1 MSNKFMHFSLA
12 ILITLSTGCGSSD
25 QDKASNN
32 TFQYRPQLQQFSQC
46 DELKSYLIETA
57 EKQRQLY
64 YWDYPDYSDSDD
76 AGDATD
82 ASPPATD
89 EAGDAASEISDMTGT
104 NNQVAG
110 VDEADFVKT
119 TGDYTYLL
127 SGGYFLILKSWPAAQ
142 SQEIYRVQL
151 EGYPRALFVDG
162 EIVWIVSDINSTDL
176 AEDNPNPDFAP
187 RINETVKITIFRV
200 NDPQQPE
207 LLRETL
213 LESRYVDA
221 RMIDHQ
227 VYLIV
232 SAYLDLFP
240 FLDNPE
246 SIDLNDLLPAISDNT
261 TPAQPAGVTTR
272 LISECDAI
280 YRPETANGT
289 GTVSI
294 LSFDLENPLSEIS
307 SESLLSNSGLVY
319 ASQENL
325 YIATTEDDYWMWLP
339 VMEGDDT
346 PSPGTN
352 IHKFSLTTTPQYLAS
367 GRVDGMLI
375 NRFAMD
381 EYQGDLR
388 LVTSCIDWWQ
398 DPQPKNRLYILE
410 QSDDQLLERSR
421 LENLGK
427 PGDSIYAARFMQEK
441 GFLVT
446 FRQIDPFY
454 TLDLSNP
461 DQPKLVGELEVP
473 GYSTYLHPIADD
485 MIIAIGRDTDIN
497 GLTISLFDISDF
509 QNPAR
514 LSNHLISTDSYSEAE
529 YNHHAFTW
537 FAAEDM
543 LAIPVTRWNSPSATG
558 SFSTDNLFSGL
569 ELFRVTPSDGIQPYA
584 AIDHDIF
591 YRDENNQNWYY
602 PEGIQRS
609 FFVADDQANS
619 YLYSISSRGF
629 MVNGLASPETN
640 LAEIPLPSYDN
651 DYFYGEE

>member
-1 MSNKFMHFSLA
+1 MSNKFIHFALG
-12 ILITLSTGCGSSD
+12 ILIALNTGCGSSD
-25 QDKASNN
+25 QNNESKN

-46 DELKSYLIETA
+46 DELKHYLIETA

-64 YWDYPDYSDSDD
+64 YWEYPDYSGSEDS
-76 AGDATD
+76 AD
-82 ASPPATD
+82 ASPPATSD
-89 EAGDAASEISDMTGT
+89 EGNASSEISDMTGT
-104 NNQVAG
+104 NNQVEG

-119 TGDYTYLL
+119 TADGYTYLL
-127 SGGYFLILKSWPAAQ
+127 SGGYFLILKTWPAAQ

-151 EGYPRALFVDG
+151 EGNPRALFVDG
-162 EIVWIVSDINSTDL
+162 EIVWIVSDVYSSDL
-176 AEDNPNPDFAP
+176 AEENPNPDFAP
-187 RINETVKITIFRV
+187 RINETLKISIFQV

-213 LESRYVDA
+213 LESQYVDA

-232 SAYLDLFP
+232 SAYLNLFP

-246 SIDLNDLLPAISDNT
+246 SIDLNDLLPAMSDNT
-261 TPAQPAGVTTR
+261 TPAQQAGVTTR

-294 LSFDLENPLSEIS
+294 LSFNLENPLSEIS
-307 SESLLSNSGLVY
+307 SESLLSNTGLVY
-319 ASQENL
+319 ATLENL
-325 YIATTEDDYWMWLP
+325 YIATTEDNYWMWLP

-381 EYQGDLR
+381 EYQGNLR
-388 LVTSCIDWWQ
+388 LVTSSMDWWQ
-398 DPQPKNRLYILE
+398 DSQPKNRLYILE
-410 QSDDQLLERSR
+410 QSDDELVERSR
-421 LENLGK
+421 LEGLGK
-427 PGDSIYAARFMQEK
+427 PGDTIYAARFMQDK

-454 TLDLSNP
+454 TLDLSNA
-461 DQPKLVGELEVP
+461 DQPKVVGELEVP
-473 GYSTYLHPIADD
+473 GYSTYLHPISDN
-485 MIIAIGRDTDIN
+485 MILTIGRDTDIN
-497 GLTISLFDISDF
+497 GLMITLFDISDF
-509 QNPAR
+509 QNPSR
-514 LSNHLISTDSYSEAE
+514 LSNYSISADSYSQAE

-543 LAIPVTRWNSPSATG
+543 LAIPVSRWNISSDPTP
-558 SFSTDNLFSGL
+558 FSYDNIFNGL
-569 ELFRVTPSDGIQPYA
+569 ELFRVTLSDGIQPYA
-584 AIDHDIF
+584 SIDHDIF
-591 YRDENNQNWYY
+591 YRDENNENWYY
-602 PEGIQRS
+602 PDAIQRS
-609 FFVADDQANS
+609 FFVSDDQENS

-629 MVNGLASPETN
+629 MVNGLASPQTN
-640 LAEIPLPSYDN
+640 LAEIPLPSYAN